1 MNQNQWL
8 ALACFVVMQIPV
20 RSFNAFAGI
29 LLGQLCHVMNAKKC
43 ESHHEKYLRGNRNHI
58 DAEINMNDRSFTV

>member
-29 LLGQLCHVMNAKKC
+29 LLGQLCHVMNAKK
-43 ESHHEKYLRGNRNHI
+43 SVNHTMKNI
-58 DAEINMNDRSFTV
+58 YVETEIT